1 MDIEGSLFEEPSI
14 LPSRAGRLKRARAAV
29 QASRYSLG
37 AVRRIALLSLA
48 LLALA
53 LLAGCGA
60 ASDQTQEATL
70 TPAQVRQTFERAT
83 GRPLEPAA
91 VSDPAWNQ
99 LGFGLDMPQSL
110 VARYGIFNVYVG
122 KPGKTASLASFFKDK
137 DTEKPLA
144 RSSDGVYW
152 ELDSQSKTW
161 VAYKRYGGNVV
172 LVWFS
177 GSKEQAAD
185 ERFDRLDSILSGLP
199 G

>member
-1 MDIEGSLFEEPSI
+1 M
-14 LPSRAGRLKRARAAV
+14 
-29 QASRYSLG
+29 
-37 AVRRIALLSLA
+37 RRIALLSLA
-48 LLALA
+48 VFALVV
-53 LLAGCGA
+53 LAGCGA
-60 ASDQTQEATL
+60 ASDQTQEHTL
-70 TPAQVRQTFERAT
+70 TPAQVRQTFKQVT

-91 VSDPAWNQ
+91 VSDPAWDQ

-110 VARYGIFNVYVG
+110 VDRYGIFNVYVG

-161 VAYKRYGGNVV
+161 VAYKRYSGNVV